1 MFKAAIPVSLVIC
14 GSIILQ
20 YHAIP
25 FWREYLGIYVGT
37 GASLFVEV
45 VGLWAWTLHGR
56 VAILIGLYAA
66 SLTLI
71 PPCYQKYD
79 VFINMGQQ
87 QAKIYT
93 DSVQLMKE
101 EIKERQKKINVFL
114 RNSEKR
120 TGWADLIKDE
130 GEELHQL
137 RVKLNK
143 KLSNPVIQPDAINST
158 VMLTLQVMLLIFA
171 LLSNIFSLRKLREQF
186 STAQMRTDVH
196 NKSEDNNDCSFRGLQ
211 EKVTLYMKK
220 NNLSSITEAA
230 KKIGVDRH
238 NLTYLIKYDA
248 DGDRKP
254 KKAVVQHLQRYFKGE
269 S

>member
-1 MFKAAIPVSLVIC
+1 MFKAAIPLSLVIF

-20 YHAIP
+20 YHAVP

-37 GASLFVEV
+37 GASLFVEA
-45 VGLWAWTLHGR
+45 VGLWAWTLNGR

-87 QAKIYT
+87 QAKIYA
-93 DSVQLMKE
+93 DSVQLIKE
-101 EIKERQKKINVFL
+101 EIKERQAKIDIFL

-120 TGWADLIKDE
+120 AGWSGFIKDE
-130 GEELHQL
+130 GEELDKL
-137 RVKLNK
+137 RVDLRK
-143 KLSNPVIQPDAINST
+143 KLSNPVKQPDVVNST
-158 VMLTLQVMLLIFA
+158 IMLTLQIMLLIFA
-171 LLSNIFSLRKLREQF
+171 LVSNIFALRKWSEQP
-186 STAQMRTDVH
+186 STVQMRTDVH
-196 NKSEDNNDCSFRGLQ
+196 NKYEDNDECSVRGLQ
-211 EKVTLYMKK
+211 EKVMSYMEKH
-220 NNLSSITEAA
+220 NLSSITDTA

-238 NLTYLIKYDA
+238 NLTHLIKYNSV
-248 DGDRKP
+248 GDRKP
-254 KKAVVQHLQRYFKGE
+254 AKAVVQHLQRYFKGE

>member
-1 MFKAAIPVSLVIC
+1 MVKAAIPLSLVIC

-25 FWREYLGIYVGT
+25 FWREYLGTYVGT
-37 GASLFVEV
+37 GASLFVEA
-45 VGLWAWTLHGR
+45 VGLWAWTLNGR
-56 VAILIGLYAA
+56 IAILIGLYAA

-87 QAKIYT
+87 QAKVYA
-93 DSVQLMKE
+93 DSVQLIKD
-101 EIKERQKKINVFL
+101 EINERQEKIDVFL

-137 RVKLNK
+137 RAKLNK

-171 LLSNIFSLRKLREQF
+171 LVSNIFALRKLREQF
-186 STAQMRTDVH
+186 CAAQMRTDVQ
-196 NKSEDNNDCSFRGLQ
+196 SQPEDNIGLPFKELQ
-211 EKVTLYMKK
+211 EKVTLYMEK
-220 NNLSSITEAA
+220 NNLLSITEAA

-238 NLTYLIKYDA
+238 NLTYLIKYDV